1 MAINIITARQ
11 SVGRVVHVRSTIGNV
26 FLDKLI
32 SVNST
37 GGILKFERGS
47 DCLMQDVDSLG
58 PLQVWDAAQAL
69 ADKNARSGCPHDALS
84 LTQST
89 GKLVALFP
97 LDLRDSDAKT
107 AEEQAL
113 EMLLACVPRA
123 SRPP

>member
-1 MAINIITARQ
+1 
-11 SVGRVVHVRSTIGNV
+11 
-26 FLDKLI
+26 
-32 SVNST
+32 
-37 GGILKFERGS
+37 
-47 DCLMQDVDSLG
+47 MQDVDSLR
-58 PLQVWDAAQAL
+58 PLHVRDAAQVL
-69 ADKNARSGCPHDALS
+69 ADSNARKGRPHDALS